1 MFALIQKE
9 TLKPRESATECYCL
23 VVDSAG
29 AENTDSSSTATKWS
43 NKLGDYYVEW
53 RRRSIVTIANTG
65 EAKEEDNDDDDDD
78 DEDDDENAMCGD
90 QEDAL
95 FHVKTSIA
103 LPHVDVESFPFV
115 IEPRMPTYGTM
126 HRQLDIVYSIRNL
139 SETRLL
145 DIECR
150 LDENEFFSI
159 AAKKLVS

>member
-1 MFALIQKE
+1 MFVLIKKE
-9 TLKPRESATECYCL
+9 TLKPRESATERYCL

-29 AENTDSSSTATKWS
+29 AENTDSSSVSTKWS

-53 RRRSIVTIANTG
+53 RRRSIVTIENTG
-65 EAKEEDNDDDDDD
+65 KAKEEDNDDDD
-78 DEDDDENAMCGD
+78 DEDDDENAMCD

-103 LPHVDVESFPFV
+103 LPHVDVESFPFL
-115 IEPRMPTYGTM
+115 IEPRMPTFGTM

>member
-1 MFALIQKE
+1 MRIQKE

-29 AENTDSSSTATKWS
+29 AEQNTDSSSTSTKWS

-53 RRRSIVTIANTG
+53 RRRSILTIANTG
-65 EAKEEDNDDDDDD
+65 EAKEDDDNDDDD

-103 LPHVDVESFPFV
+103 LPHVDVESFPFL

-126 HRQLDIVYSIRNL
+126 HHQLDIVYRIRNL

-145 DIECR
+145 DVECR
-150 LDENEFFSI
+150 LEENGE
-159 AAKKLVS
+159 